1 MVKKKENI
9 HNKRPAGL
17 VINPPT
23 PRPVAPDHPNNYLF
37 PQEPKSFQES
47 LAIDLIENDP
57 TTSDQQNDQK
67 IVKDQQNQAITP
79 SIKNPVFNELSSSNP
94 VHKEPSP
101 QRTQLPNNHS
111 QKPVSTLVS
120 LTSVGGYKTPNF
132 LDDEILPDLNPPEQI
147 VLRRLY
153 RLSYGFNRQI
163 TDSVGIN
170 KLSQKCNLGES
181 TVKRAIKS
189 LSDRGLIV
197 VHLDNSNHPK
207 GGNRYSVLTG
217 FIMNPV
223 HSEPSSQKT
232 QFTMNS
238 ITHDDDPLK
247 RQDHHQSTITNI
259 TEHQKQVMMIYQ
271 EVTGNLWS
279 KADHTNYEKI
289 KHISIEKI
297 EVALRLA
304 NDRAT
309 NRPNSFAFFIKE
321 ILASL
326 NPKTQS
332 RTNRRKAM
340 QKIVERV
347 RNASVGSNISPSDFA
362 YKVKEICLREDVT
375 FDNDL
380 LDELLSKG

>member
-1 MVKKKENI
+1 MVKKKENV
-9 HNKRPAGL
+9 HGKRPAGL

-37 PQEPKSFQES
+37 PQDSKSIQELS
-47 LAIDLIENDP
+47 PVDLIQNDHII
-57 TTSDQQNDQK
+57 SDQQNDQK
-67 IVKDQQNQAITP
+67 IAKDHQNQTT
-79 SIKNPVFNELSSSNP
+79 SLFTMNPVPNELSSSNP
-94 VHKEPSP
+94 VHSEPSP
-101 QRTQLPNNHS
+101 QRTHSPNNNI
-111 QKPVSTLVS
+111 QKSSTPLAS
-120 LTSVGGYKTPNF
+120 LSSVGGYKTPNF
-132 LDDEILPDLNPPEQI
+132 LDDEILPDLSPPEQI

-153 RLSYGFNRQI
+153 RLSYGFNRQT

-189 LSDRGLIV
+189 LSDRGLII

-217 FIMNPV
+217 FIVNPV
-223 HSEPSSQKT
+223 HSEPGSQKT
-232 QFTMNS
+232 QFTVNH

-247 RQDHHQSTITNI
+247 RQDHHQSTTANI
-259 TEHQKQVMMIYQ
+259 SDHEKAVMMIYQ
-271 EVTGNLWS
+271 EITGNSWS
-279 KADHTNYEKI
+279 KADHSNYEKI
-289 KHISIEKI
+289 KHIPIEKI

-321 ILASL
+321 ILASV

-332 RTNRRKAM
+332 RTTRKKAM

-347 RNASVGSNISPSDFA
+347 RNASVGSNISPSDFV
-362 YKVKEICLREDVT
+362 YKVKEICLREDIA
-375 FDNDL
+375 FENDL
-380 LDELLSKG
+380 LDELLK